1 MQGQNFER
9 RRMSLRHETL
19 RRGSIVQSISKE
31 VPWDIFDRL
40 FLPILYCHAVAIIF
54 TALMQVFEIQFA
66 FSTFGLFIIFSLAT
80 VALTLFYHNLKVTS
94 SGKAILVTGCESPL
108 AWYLCKKLD
117 DIGYAVF
124 AGFKNVTDNADAE
137 LLKDECSARVRVLQ
151 IDSSSEAQMHQAVKY
166 IETHLP
172 DGAIGLWAFVPCDQ
186 WTAIGELEWIP
197 QVVLKKALEVN
208 IVNTVRLTQ
217 IMLPLIRRGG
227 GRLIFLTS
235 ALAKIYNPVRGI
247 QTAVHNAI
255 ESFALCL
262 RSELR
267 RHKISVI
274 VVAAGEFASGTAW
287 LDDEDLLEQAKTM
300 WKDMSSSKRF
310 EIYDEKYFEFT
321 LRQLERYTKV
331 TVDLTPAIHTLID
344 AIHRAFPLP
353 RYTPITR
360 EEKIRT
366 LVAEYLPWAIYD
378 VIYN

>member
-1 MQGQNFER
+1 M
-9 RRMSLRHETL
+9 HE
-19 RRGSIVQSISKE
+19 
-31 VPWDIFDRL
+31 
-40 FLPILYCHAVAIIF
+40 
-54 TALMQVFEIQFA
+54 
-66 FSTFGLFIIFSLAT
+66 
-80 VALTLFYHNLKVTS
+80 
-94 SGKAILVTGCESPL
+94 
-108 AWYLCKKLD
+108 
-117 DIGYAVF
+117 
-124 AGFKNVTDNADAE
+124 
-137 LLKDECSARVRVLQ
+137 
-151 IDSSSEAQMHQAVKY
+151 AVKY

-197 QVVLKKALEVN
+197 QVVLRKALDVN

-217 IMLPLIRRGG
+217 IMLPLVRRGG
-227 GRLIFLTS
+227 GRIIFLSS

-247 QTAVHNAI
+247 QSAVHNAI

-262 RSELR
+262 RAELR
-267 RHKISVI
+267 KHKISVI
-274 VVAAGEFASGTAW
+274 VVAAGEFSSGTAW
-287 LDDEDLLEQAKTM
+287 LDDEELLEQAKTM